1 MVTEKKSN
9 RKANGLG
16 CLAGGLVFCL
26 LFPLCVFFF
35 GWLSFAV
42 GPMGCAFPSQCSA
55 AAFMKG
61 ILSLTLLFGGG
72 LAVPIFLSCA
82 VGKAV
87 RFGLSLGKIAEL
99 KFKFG

>member
-9 RKANGLG
+9 RKANRLG

-26 LFPLCVFFF
+26 LFPLCFFVFS
-35 GWLSFAV
+35 WLSFAL

-55 AAFMKG
+55 GAAIIKG
-61 ILSLTLLFGGG
+61 IVSMAIFFGGG
-72 LAVPIFLSCA
+72 FAVPILISCA

-87 RFGLSLGKIAEL
+87 RYGLSRGKNSRT
-99 KFKFG
+99 

>member
-1 MVTEKKSN
+1 MVRESN

-26 LFPLCVFFF
+26 LFPLCVYVF
-35 GWLSFAV
+35 GWLSFAL

-55 AAFMKG
+55 EGEIIKF
-61 ILSLTLLFGGG
+61 ILSMISFFGGG
-72 LAVPIFLSCA
+72 FALPIFLSCA

-87 RFGLSLGKIAEL
+87 RFGLSRRK
-99 KFKFG
+99 

>member
-1 MVTEKKSN
+1 
-9 RKANGLG
+9 
-16 CLAGGLVFCL
+16 
-26 LFPLCVFFF
+26 
-35 GWLSFAV
+35 
-42 GPMGCAFPSQCSA
+42 
-55 AAFMKG
+55 MKG

>member
-26 LFPLCVFFF
+26 LFPLCFFFF
-35 GWLSFAV
+35 GWLSFAL
-42 GPMGCAFPSQCSA
+42 GMSCAFPSQCSTEEEIIK
-55 AAFMKG
+55 F
-61 ILSLTLLFGGG
+61 ILSMISFFGGG
-72 LAVPIFLSCA
+72 FAVPIFLSCA

-87 RFGLSLGKIAEL
+87 RFGLSRRKNNRT
-99 KFKFG
+99 

>member
-1 MVTEKKSN
+1 MVTGKKSK
-9 RKANGLG
+9 RKADGLG

-26 LFPLCVFFF
+26 LFPLCFFFF

-42 GPMGCAFPSQCSA
+42 GPMGCALPSQCSAA

-61 ILSLTLLFGGG
+61 ILSLILLFGGG
-72 LAVPIFLSCA
+72 LALPIFLSCA

-87 RFGLSLGKIAEL
+87 RFGLSRRKNNRT
-99 KFKFG
+99 

>member
-9 RKANGLG
+9 RTANGLG

-35 GWLSFAV
+35 VWLSFAL
-42 GPMGCAFPSQCSA
+42 GMSCALPSQCSAA

-61 ILSLTLLFGGG
+61 ILSLILFFGGG
-72 LAVPIFLSCA
+72 FAVPIFLSCA

-87 RFGLSLGKIAEL
+87 RFGLSRRKNNRT
-99 KFKFG
+99 